1 MASSE
6 NRNFFYKYESM
17 RTKWSRFFDQGNA
30 KAGTIRTFFNTFHK
44 NHRGFTY
51 VVGELFDES
60 IQLLVSP
67 DQYNQIKEEIEK
79 KVGETLPDVS
89 RSRDVIIKARGKSFP
104 NLQSFKNYSKTL
116 NEQNKEI
123 EKR

>member
-1 MASSE
+1 M
-6 NRNFFYKYESM
+6 
-17 RTKWSRFFDQGNA
+17 
-30 KAGTIRTFFNTFHK
+30 
-44 NHRGFTY
+44 
-51 VVGELFDES
+51 VGELFDDS
-60 IQLLVSP
+60 IHLLVSP
-67 DQYNQIKEEIEK
+67 DQYNRIKEEIEK